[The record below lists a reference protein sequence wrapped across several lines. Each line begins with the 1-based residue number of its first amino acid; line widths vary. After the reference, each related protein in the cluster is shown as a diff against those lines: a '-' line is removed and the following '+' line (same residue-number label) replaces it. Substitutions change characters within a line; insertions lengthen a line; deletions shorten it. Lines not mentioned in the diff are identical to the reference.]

1 MKKWVAILIAIISII
16 AVIGVTIGIVLLV
29 KNKED
34 VNTSGELAK
43 YSQVQYF
50 EDKQVKEQPAVMRAW
65 AVGSEQFTKISYQI
79 NTESEVVVS
88 TAKYD
93 KATEDWAKY
102 NGDYEDLN
110 YIDTGIILIDL
121 SELEAGKHIIQV
133 FVYSGSDVSEC
144 IFEKIFTIQ

>member
-1 MKKWVAILIAIISII
+1 MKKWVAILIAVISIL
-16 AVIGVTIGIVLLV
+16 AVIGATIGIVSLV

-43 YSQVQYF
+43 YSKVQYF
-50 EDKQVKEQPAVMRAW
+50 EDKQNTDQPAVMRAW
-65 AVGSEQFTKISYQI
+65 AVGDEQFTKITYQI
-79 NTESEVVVS
+79 DTQSEVTVS

-93 KATEDWAKY
+93 KATEDWAEY

-110 YIDTGIILIDL
+110 YIDTGVITIDL

-133 FVYSGSDVSEC
+133 YVYSGSDVSEC